1 MTPLPEK
8 ILQHAVEDLLST
20 RHLAYLEV
28 DSEGCLLQCG
38 GALAEHHL
46 LSLERGHKVEDALPF
61 LLGLLPCPEDKIVL
75 RAVQTDSGACLD
87 VHVLSDQNT
96 GTSWIVLLDARS
108 EHDTKQ
114 VMQQKGNEL
123 SLRSER
129 QAQVL
134 DAHLGR
140 SVAQLL
146 LDGTWP
152 IRSSGERRQATI
164 LFSDIRDF
172 TPFSER
178 STPEAVFRTLNQYI
192 PAMIDPI
199 VANGGIVD
207 KIAGD
212 AVMAVFGLLSPQES
226 APHSARLAAMQII
239 RNVTLLNQTRKSD
252 GEPCLEIGIGIT
264 TGPVAV
270 GLIGTL
276 ERRGFAA
283 IGHHVNFASRLQG
296 QARPGEL
303 LVDEETCRLLGQEAK
318 EFTQRTL
325 QLKGFRE
332 PVPAYGLVPKTDD
345 SAEH

>member
-1 MTPLPEK
+1 MSALPER
-8 ILQHAVEDLLST
+8 ILRYTVEDLLSV
-20 RHLAYLEV
+20 RHLAYLQV
-28 DSEGCLLQCG
+28 DSEGRLLQSG
-38 GALAEHHL
+38 GALAEHGIGGL
-46 LSLERGHKVEDALPF
+46 REGNKVEDQLTF
-61 LLGLLPCPEDKIVL
+61 LLGLLPCPDDKLVL
-75 RAVQTDSGACLD
+75 CAVQTDSGACLD
-87 VHVLSDQNT
+87 VHVVADPQSDT
-96 GTSWIVLLDARS
+96 TWVLLLDARS

-114 VMQQKGNEL
+114 VMQQEGNEL

-146 LDGTWP
+146 LEGTFP
-152 IRSSGERRQATI
+152 IRSSGERRLATI
-164 LFSDIRDF
+164 LLSDIRDF

-178 STPEAVFRTLNQYI
+178 TTPEAVFRTLNQYI

-199 VANGGIVD
+199 VSHGGIVD

-212 AVMAVFGLLSPQES
+212 AVMAVFGLLSPQTS
-226 APHSARLAAMQII
+226 APHSAKQAALAIIDNVARLNRARQDQA
-239 RNVTLLNQTRKSD
+239 
-252 GEPCLEIGIGIT
+252 EPCLDIGIGIT

-303 LVDEETCRLLGQEAK
+303 LIDEETFRLLGIDATG
-318 EFTQRTL
+318 FSPRTL
-325 QLKGFRE
+325 QLKGFRTA
-332 PVPAYGLVPKTDD
+332 VPAYGYAP
-345 SAEH
+345 SAARQ